1 MIANRKGFRSYAS
14 VVTVGLFLSSTLLAA
29 AGEVSPSGVR
39 LLEGNEV
46 VSFDRPGQA
55 SRLGVGTGALIGGM
69 GNIHFCD
76 PANTAAMC
84 APAARGPRPDRFITT
99 PQSKPEYDTPPQA
112 TQPYRQRR
120 QLTNS

>member
-29 AGEVSPSGVR
+29 AGEVSPSGVH

-55 SRLGVGTGALIGGM
+55 SRLGSRHRRTHRRHGEYPFLRSRQYC
-69 GNIHFCD
+69 CD
-76 PANTAAMC
+76 VRTSSARTAAGSIYHDI
-84 APAARGPRPDRFITT
+84 AVEARV
-99 PQSKPEYDTPPQA
+99 
-112 TQPYRQRR
+112 
-120 QLTNS
+120 